1 MSDKSASNRLKTS
14 LLNQRS
20 QNLLRALIN
29 CYVEEGVPVGSK
41 TLAESAGLNISTA
54 TIRNVM
60 ANLDSMGLVSAP
72 HTSAGR
78 VPTNL
83 GFRMYVDSML
93 EFSPIASAI
102 EGRLKQQLNADQD
115 KDSLIN
121 TANNLLSDITQM
133 AGVITLP
140 KSGQLNLRRIEFLSL
155 PDKKILAI
163 LVVNERDVQN
173 RIIHVDK
180 DYTQDELVKI
190 SNYLN
195 QHFMGQDIFKI
206 RALLMK
212 ELHSARSRVD
222 ELMSAAVD
230 LADQA
235 LKPDGE
241 SEAYRLQGQANLI
254 RFNEVDN
261 ANQLQQL
268 FQIFQNKRDMLGLLD
283 RCIQADDMQVFI
295 GSEAGIEGL
304 EEFSIISAPY
314 GGAQNTLGVLAVIG
328 PTRMEY
334 SKVITAVDITARFL
348 SLALGASES

>member
-1 MSDKSASNRLKTS
+1 MSDKPVSTQSGTS
-14 LLNQRS
+14 PLNQRS
-20 QNLLRALIN
+20 QNLLKALIN

-93 EFSPIASAI
+93 EFSPVASAI

-173 RIIHVDK
+173 RIIHLDK

-235 LKPDGE
+235 LRPDEAG
-241 SEAYRLQGQANLI
+241 EAYRMQGQANLI
-254 RFNEVDN
+254 RFNEADN

-268 FQIFQNKRDMLGLLD
+268 FQIFQSKRDMLGLLD

-348 SLALGASES
+348 SLALGASEL

>member
-1 MSDKSASNRLKTS
+1 MQKNPVKKTHNSNPLNERAQFLLKT
-14 LLNQRS
+14 
-20 QNLLRALIN
+20 LIN
-29 CYVEEGVPVGSK
+29 CYVKEGVPVGSK

-93 EFSPIASAI
+93 EFSPLEIAI
-102 EGRLKQQLNADQD
+102 KERLQHQLNADQG
-115 KDSLIN
+115 KDALIN
-121 TANNLLSDITQM
+121 VANNLLSEITQM
-133 AGVITLP
+133 AGVITIP
-140 KSGQLNLRRIEFLSL
+140 KAGQLSLRRIEFLPL
-155 PDKKILAI
+155 PDKKILVI

-173 RIIHVDK
+173 RIIHVEK
-180 DYTQDELVKI
+180 DYSQDELVKI

-195 QHFMGQDIFKI
+195 HHFIGKDIFQV
-206 RALLMK
+206 RAMLLQEMQG
-212 ELHSARSRVD
+212 ARAQVD
-222 ELMSAAVD
+222 ELMAAAVE

-235 LKPDGE
+235 LKPDE
-241 SEAYRLQGQANLI
+241 DSEAYRLQGQANLI

-261 ANQLQQL
+261 SSQLQQL
-268 FQIFQNKRDMLGLLD
+268 FQVFQNKRDMLGLLD
-283 RCIQADDMQVFI
+283 RCIQAEDMQVFI

-304 EEFSIISAPY
+304 EDFSVISMPY
-314 GGAQNTLGVLAVIG
+314 GSKDKTLGVLGVIG

-334 SKVITAVDITARFL
+334 SKVISAVDVTARLL
-348 SLALGASES
+348 SLALGAPE